1 MISGA
6 CPIRTVLSGKEGT
19 VSSTINQDLVKLDAT
34 RPDPGSNLPAQ
45 DPPPLAIAQGELELN
60 RLWLRFSAALAAMDV
75 GPTHWPLDGWLR
87 LDGDPWPPFPV
98 ILVQFN
104 ADGVGVVLGMEH
116 PVPPGRLGDLTT
128 QAHGAGCRHRPVL
141 CQGREAYFRDRTLQY
156 AALRFDPDAWLISA
170 GCGEPGRWG
179 G

>member
-1 MISGA
+1 
-6 CPIRTVLSGKEGT
+6 
-19 VSSTINQDLVKLDAT
+19 VSNTINEDLVKLDAT
-34 RPDPGSNLPAQ
+34 KPDPVGNLPAQ
-45 DPPPLAIAQGELELN
+45 DPAGVTIAQGELELH
-60 RLWLRFSAALAAMDV
+60 RLWLRFSAALVAMDV

-87 LDGDPWPPFPV
+87 LDGDRRPPFPV

-104 ADGVGVVLGMEH
+104 VDGVGVVLGMEH

-128 QAHGAGCRHRPVL
+128 QAHGAGCRNRTVL
-141 CQGREAYFRDRTLQY
+141 CQGREAYFRDGTLQY
-156 AALRFDPDAWLISA
+156 AALRFDPEAWLISA

>member
-1 MISGA
+1 MSN
-6 CPIRTVLSGKEGT
+6 
-19 VSSTINQDLVKLDAT
+19 TINENLVKLDAT
-34 RPDPGSNLPAQ
+34 RPDPVSNLPAQ
-45 DPPPLAIAQGELELN
+45 DPTGVTIAQAELELN

-116 PVPPGRLGDLTT
+116 AVPPGRLGDLTT

>member
-1 MISGA
+1 MSN
-6 CPIRTVLSGKEGT
+6 
-19 VSSTINQDLVKLDAT
+19 TINEDLVKLDAT
-34 RPDPGSNLPAQ
+34 KPDPVSTMRAQ
-45 DPPPLAIAQGELELN
+45 DPPELAIAQGELELN

-87 LDGDPWPPFPV
+87 LDGDRRPPFPV

-104 ADGVGVVLGMEH
+104 VDGVGVVLGMEH
-116 PVPPGRLGDLTT
+116 PVAPGRLGDLTT

-141 CQGREAYFRDRTLQY
+141 CQGREAYCRDRTLQY
-156 AALRFDPDAWLISA
+156 AALRFDPEAWLISA
-170 GCGEPGRWG
+170 GCGEPGRLG

>member
-1 MISGA
+1 
-6 CPIRTVLSGKEGT
+6 
-19 VSSTINQDLVKLDAT
+19 VSNNNEDFVNLDAT
-34 RPDPGSNLPAQ
+34 RHNPVGSLRAHDPSEV
-45 DPPPLAIAQGELELN
+45 AIAQEELELS

-75 GPTHWPLDGWLR
+75 GPRQWPLDGWLH
-87 LDGDPWPPFPV
+87 LDGDPRPPFPV

-128 QAHGAGCRHRPVL
+128 QAHGSGCRHRPVL

-156 AALRFDPDAWLISA
+156 AALRFDPEPWFSA